1 MEVIRSALQNF
12 GLSNLAIFGLRWGNL
27 ICGMKQ
33 RQCNTHTHT
42 HKLPLLKLFF
52 SISSKPLTLLP
63 EKDEG

>member
-33 RQCNTHTHT
+33 RQCNTHTH
-42 HKLPLLKLFF
+42 KLPLLKLFF